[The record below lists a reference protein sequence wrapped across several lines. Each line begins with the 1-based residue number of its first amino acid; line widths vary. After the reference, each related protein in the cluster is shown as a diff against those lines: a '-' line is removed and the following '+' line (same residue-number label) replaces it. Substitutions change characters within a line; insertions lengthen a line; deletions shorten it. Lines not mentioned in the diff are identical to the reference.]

1 MIERRKELRFLLEAG
16 QAVRIADKG
25 RWQNFQ
31 RDLATEL
38 RVAGAIDF
46 AHPAGAENSQDFV
59 QARGVCP
66 MAATCRCGPKVY
78 ATFPSQTRRLRALV
92 IAGL

>member
-1 MIERRKELRFLLEAG
+1 MIERRKELHFLLEAG

-31 RDLATEL
+31 RDIATKL

-46 AHPAGAENSQDFV
+46 AHSTSAED
-59 QARGVCP
+59 
-66 MAATCRCGPKVY
+66 
-78 ATFPSQTRRLRALV
+78 
-92 IAGL
+92 